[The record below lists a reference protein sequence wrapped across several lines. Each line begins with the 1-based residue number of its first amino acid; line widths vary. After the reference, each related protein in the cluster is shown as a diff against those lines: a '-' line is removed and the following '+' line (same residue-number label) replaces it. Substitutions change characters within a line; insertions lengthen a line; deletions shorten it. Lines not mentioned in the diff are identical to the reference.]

1 MGLDT
6 RKGGGGG
13 ILQFP
18 APGSVTYQ
26 QGPPRDPFPSPSP
39 STLAPNRLCPGNLA
53 VRECP
58 ITPLL
63 GGDSGRV
70 ARLRSQLGS
79 ERSRHRSEER
89 SGEAPAKGRAL
100 GQGSSSPEP
109 ARGAW
114 SREPRRA
121 KAKVSGFPPPA
132 RLELQSRPPTLPRR
146 RALSPQQGFH
156 SGKGSPPHRAG
167 PRPLPDPQ
175 THPLQGTGGPRR
187 PAAARQRPPAEARP
201 PPPARPRRPWLR
213 ERGVRMDQS
222 ARRRPEGCMLQSSRP
237 RGAGGRASF
246 SSTRAAQ
253 GPQPPPGRVLETA
266 PGGVRGLRRCKSGSA
281 ARWRRPRLRATAARA
296 PSRDLRAP
304 SPALR
309 PCLPALGPE
318 RSGAQIF
325 GRANKRTRG
334 QTDARTGGRAPGQA
348 GGERAA
354 GARAARPVNNAARQL
369 GPVRAAGKG
378 GADPDS
384 EGTRRP
390 GEARDG

>member
-6 RKGGGGG
+6 RKRRVDSTVPRPGQRH
-13 ILQFP
+13 LP
-18 APGSVTYQ
+18 AGTLEGPPPQSVTLDSGSKPSVPQ
-26 QGPPRDPFPSPSP
+26 ELGCPRVSNNPTSRRRLRTRVPSPEP
-39 STLAPNRLCPGNLA
+39 VG
-53 VRECP
+53 
-58 ITPLL
+58 L
-63 GGDSGRV
+63 GEV
-70 ARLRSQLGS
+70 QA
-79 ERSRHRSEER
+79 RHRSEER
-89 SGEAPAKGRAL
+89 SGEAPVEGRAL
-100 GQGSSSPEP
+100 GQGSSSPGP

-132 RLELQSRPPTLPRR
+132 RLELQSRPPALPRR

-156 SGKGSPPHRAG
+156 FGKGSPPHRAG

-187 PAAARQRPPAEARP
+187 PPAARQRPPAVARP

-266 PGGVRGLRRCKSGSA
+266 PGGARGLRRCKSGNA

-309 PCLPALGPE
+309 PCLLALGPE

-325 GRANKRTRG
+325 GRADKRTRG
-334 QTDARTGGRAPGQA
+334 QA
-348 GGERAA
+348 GGHLGRRVASGRRER
-354 GARAARPVNNAARQL
+354 GLL
-369 GPVRAAGKG
+369 GP
-378 GADPDS
+378 
-384 EGTRRP
+384 
-390 GEARDG
+390 